1 MWLSLFIEEGSPRS
15 ATPQRADKPVP
26 KRGGMI
32 TRTCSRC
39 GSMEECLAGGIPA
52 GWSIATE
59 GERVEFICVRCVRA
73 NLRAIEGKL
82 PQEYWE
88 Y

>member
-1 MWLSLFIEEGSPRS
+1 
-15 ATPQRADKPVP
+15 
-26 KRGGMI
+26 
-32 TRTCSRC
+32 
-39 GSMEECLAGGIPA
+39 MEKCPARGIPA

-73 NLRAIEGKL
+73 NLRSIEGKL

>member
-1 MWLSLFIEEGSPRS
+1 M
-15 ATPQRADKPVP
+15 
-26 KRGGMI
+26 

-39 GSMEECLAGGIPA
+39 GSIEKCPASGIPA

-59 GERVEFICVRCVRA
+59 GERVEFLCVRCVRA

>member
-1 MWLSLFIEEGSPRS
+1 MWLSRFIEERLPRS
-15 ATPQRADKPVP
+15 ATPQRTDKPVP
-26 KRGGMI
+26 KRGGII

-39 GSMEECLAGGIPA
+39 GSMEKCPARGIPA
-52 GWSIATE
+52 DWSIATE

-82 PQEYWE
+82 PQEYRE

>member
-1 MWLSLFIEEGSPRS
+1 
-15 ATPQRADKPVP
+15 
-26 KRGGMI
+26 
-32 TRTCSRC
+32 
-39 GSMEECLAGGIPA
+39 MEKCLAGGIPA

-59 GERVEFICVRCVRA
+59 DERVEFICVRCVRA